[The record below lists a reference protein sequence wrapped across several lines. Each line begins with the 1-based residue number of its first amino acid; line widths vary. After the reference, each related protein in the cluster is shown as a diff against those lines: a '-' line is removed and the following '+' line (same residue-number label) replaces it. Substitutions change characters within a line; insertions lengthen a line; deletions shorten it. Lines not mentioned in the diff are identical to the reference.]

1 MRKGLGLK
9 VLRVTLLVLFFIFMF
24 APIFWMILTSLKP
37 VNEIVTIP
45 IKYLPQ
51 HWTLENY
58 SKLWKATQFSTYFRN
73 SMIVSSLCAFFTA
86 LVSIFAGYALSRF
99 SFKGKKITFLI
110 FLSTQMVPI
119 VVIIIPLFI
128 IFSKLNLLDTLVGL
142 VIIYTV
148 LNIPFCTMLIKGF
161 FERIPVSLEES
172 AMIDGC
178 SRAESLIKIII
189 PIMLPGIVA
198 TFVFAFIGAW
208 NDLFFSIMFINTES
222 IKTIPV
228 GINTFIGKYEI
239 DWGAMSAATVLALIP
254 VFIMFGVIQ
263 KYLVNGLT
271 SGAVKG

>member
-1 MRKGLGLK
+1 MKRGSGLK
-9 VLRVTLLVLFFIFMF
+9 TLRVTLLVLFFIFMF
-24 APIFWMILTSLKP
+24 TPILWMILTSLKP

-45 IKYLPQ
+45 VKYLPE
-51 HWTLENY
+51 HWTLDNY
-58 SKLWKATQFSTYFRN
+58 SKLWKATQFPIYFKN
-73 SMIVSSLCAFFTA
+73 SMIVSSLCALFTA

-99 SFKGKKITFLI
+99 SFKGKRITFLI
-110 FLSTQMVPI
+110 FLSTQMIPI

-128 IFSKLNLLDTLVGL
+128 MFSKLNLLDTLTGL
-142 VIIYTV
+142 VVIYTV

-161 FERIPVSLEES
+161 FERIPISLEES

-178 SRAESLIKIII
+178 SRVEALIKIII

-208 NDLFFSIMFINTES
+208 NDLFFSIMFVNTES

-254 VFIMFGVIQ
+254 VFIMFGAIQ